1 MVNIFQNAFCAKF
14 KKIHPCSDCQD
25 VGCFF
30 KLYVYLHN
38 FPKFTCMFTLPIR
51 DQKVRM
57 NLAPC
62 TLVFCHQNCSDLLWE
77 KNCSSDQEKLLKI
90 EAEGQEFAK
99 ILRSLEQFIQSVKGQ
114 NNFW

>member
-1 MVNIFQNAFCAKF
+1 MVNIFQNALYL
-14 KKIHPCSDCQD
+14 KIWPCSDCQD
-25 VGCFF
+25 VGCFL
-30 KLYVYLHN
+30 KLCVYLHN

-99 ILRSLEQFIQSVKGQ
+99 ILRSLEQFIQTVKGQ
-114 NNFW
+114 NSFW